1 MLTYD
6 RSFLLNLRWT
16 VETDSDSNH
25 GGYKIPDPPFLSMLP
40 SEIRCLPD
48 CEYHQRK
55 KRYRRRG
62 TRGGVLVRVRRYLR
76 ASSLG
81 GLSHTDSRSL
91 ASSCHHGQ
99 ISYSWSLKRDVVSVY
114 PEQLGSVLSSR
125 STSPRLRVCKRGV
138 NPRHLR
144 SLDYSPS
151 SDQQQHK
158 PTTYHHQSTHQET
171 DSTKVRM
178 ALLNVSSISNKTFA
192 INEHILSNKLDLL
205 FMTETWLNAG
215 ELGPLSEVCP
225 TDYNFFNTTRSVGRG
240 GGLATIFRNK
250 CRLLASELFSS
261 FEVQQFQMEGCNPL
275 LCILVY
281 RPPQV
286 Q

>member
-1 MLTYD
+1 MLAYD
-6 RSFLLNLRWT
+6 RPFLLNLRWT
-16 VETDSDSNH
+16 VETVSDSNH

-40 SEIRCLPD
+40 SEIRRLPD

-55 KRYRRRG
+55 KCNRR
-62 TRGGVLVRVRRYLR
+62 
-76 ASSLG
+76 
-81 GLSHTDSRSL
+81 L
-91 ASSCHHGQ
+91 ASSCDHSR
-99 ISYSWSLKRDVVSVY
+99 ISYSWSLKRDAVSVY

-125 STSPRLRVCKRGV
+125 STSPRLRVCRRGV

-151 SDQQQHK
+151 SEQQQHN

-178 ALLNVSSISNKTFA
+178 ALLNVRSISNKTFA
-192 INEHILSNKLDLL
+192 INEHILSDKLDLL

-215 ELGPLSEVCP
+215 ELGPLCEVCP
-225 TDYNFFNTTRSVGRG
+225 TDYNFFNTTRLVGRG
-240 GGLATIFRNK
+240 GGLATIFRNNLK

-261 FEVQQFQMEGCNPL
+261 FEVQLFQMEGCNPL

-281 RPPQV
+281 RPPKYNKDFISEFSDFLSSV
-286 Q
+286 VPNADRLLILGRF